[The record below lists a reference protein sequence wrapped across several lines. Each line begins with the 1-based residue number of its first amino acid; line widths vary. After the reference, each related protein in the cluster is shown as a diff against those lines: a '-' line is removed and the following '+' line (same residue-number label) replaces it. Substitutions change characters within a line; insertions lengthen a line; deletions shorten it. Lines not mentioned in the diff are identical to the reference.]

1 MSNIMKGGI
10 LGCGFFAER
19 HIEAWRRM
27 PDVEIVAAADLRL
40 DRAERFAKR
49 AYRSAEEMLDH
60 ERLDFVDIV
69 TRSEQRLFLVNL
81 AVERKIPVICQ
92 KPIAPDWVTALQIVN
107 NAESAA

>member
-1 MSNIMKGGI
+1 MKGGI
-10 LGCGFFAER
+10 IGCGFFAER

-27 PDVEIVAAADLRL
+27 PDVEIAAAADLRL

-69 TRSEQRLFLVNL
+69 TRAEQHLPLVRL
-81 AVERKIPVICQ
+81 AVEKNPGNLPETDRTRLGHC
-92 KPIAPDWVTALQIVN
+92 TADR
-107 NAESAA
+107 E